1 MSMTSHNRQ
10 WNSPT
15 GDLRLSEHEV
25 HIWRASL
32 NTSLSLIHHLQQLL
46 TEDEVVRAGRF
57 AFERDRHHFIVARGI
72 LRAILGRYLSIRPG
86 FLRFDTNAYGKPY
99 LGLPR
104 GKPPLKFNLAHS
116 HDLALYAF
124 THSREVGVDIEYMRA
139 DIDYEE
145 LAKYSFSQYEQ
156 SILRTLPEV
165 AKQQAF
171 FHCWTRKEA
180 YIKARGKG
188 LSIPLDLFDV
198 SLGPGEPPVLINS
211 REDPQET
218 ARWSFRD
225 LNPGPG
231 YASALVVEGSEW
243 SLKCWQWEEEH
254 FFSQPDFM
262 SLI

>member
-1 MSMTSHNRQ
+1 MNTTSHNRQ

-15 GDLRLSEHEV
+15 GDLRISEHEV
-25 HIWRASL
+25 HVWRAFL
-32 NTSLSLIHHLQQLL
+32 NTSPSLIHYLQPLL

-72 LRAILGRYLSIRPG
+72 LRAILGRYLSIDPAY
-86 FLRFDTNAYGKPY
+86 LRFDTNAYGKPS

-104 GKPPLKFNLAHS
+104 GKPSLKFNLAHS
-116 HDLALYAF
+116 YNLALYVF
-124 THSREVGVDIEYMRA
+124 TYSREVGIDVEYIRA
-139 DIDYEE
+139 GIDYDE

-156 SILRTLPEV
+156 SILRALPEA

-198 SLGPGEPPVLINS
+198 SLEPGEPPVLINS

-225 LNPGPG
+225 LDPGTD
-231 YASALVVEGSEW
+231 YASALAVEGSDW
-243 SLKCWQWEEEH
+243 SLNCWQWEVEY
-254 FFSQPDFM
+254 FFWQPDFL
-262 SLI
+262 SLV